1 MLRARHTIHNQSFFI
16 QLCGFRTSQLKESV
30 FQKAPLF
37 LFVFASETHQP
48 RRFMSCRGLR
58 PRRDEVLL
66 EFPAPLN
73 KPFLQINGGTL
84 AEVLEVILKPG
95 RATDLAL
102 PAQ

>member
-1 MLRARHTIHNQSFFI
+1 
-16 QLCGFRTSQLKESV
+16 
-30 FQKAPLF
+30 
-37 LFVFASETHQP
+37 
-48 RRFMSCRGLR
+48 MSCRGLR